1 MIKHK
6 FYYEKQNKVKVRVS
20 FISFY
25 SELAPTDSWSK
36 IHQTLLGQKKNEEEI
51 SDELPHIND
60 SILKL
65 MATVGNR
72 IISKKP
78 WNFNFMLEY
87 HITILLQQ
95 FTKTLNQL
103 LILSRKYFLWMML

>member
-1 MIKHK
+1 MK
-6 FYYEKQNKVKVRVS
+6 NKIRLRLELVLFH
-20 FISFY
+20 FILNSPPLIRDLKSTRLY
-25 SELAPTDSWSK
+25 SDK
-36 IHQTLLGQKKNEEEI
+36 KKNEEEI

-78 WNFNFMLEY
+78 
-87 HITILLQQ
+87 
-95 FTKTLNQL
+95 
-103 LILSRKYFLWMML
+103 